1 LNTQKFDA
9 RLIQK
14 MSSARDNERIDIFIH
29 CKNPPQENSPAFE
42 NLKKFDIRG
51 LNGKKK
57 ILTGSLTVD
66 EIEIASEMDEIVA
79 ITQSTQKYPVR

>member
-14 MSSARDNERIDIFIH
+14 INSARDDERLDIFIH
-29 CKNPPQENSPAFE
+29 CKNPPQENSLTFE
-42 NLKKFDIRG
+42 NLKNFDIRG

-57 ILTGSLTVD
+57 ILTGSLTVN
-66 EIEIASEMDEIVA
+66 EIEIVSEMGEVVA